1 MESRKNGTD
10 ESIFRA
16 RIEIQTYRTDL
27 WTQRGKG
34 RGMNRKSRIYIY
46 TQPCVKQ
53 IASGKLLSSTGSS
66 ARCSVMT
73 QRGGMGGVGWE
84 GGSRGRR
91 AVYTWLV
98 HTVVQQKLTQHYKAI
113 ILQLKINLKNKI
125 QKKTGLN
132 RTKKKKK
139 EKVSLP
145 V

>member
-16 RIEIQTYRTDL
+16 GIEIQTYRTDL

-73 QRGGMGGVGWE
+73 QRSVMGRGREVPE
-84 GGSRGRR
+84 GGH
-91 AVYTWLV
+91 LCIF
-98 HTVVQQKLTQHYKAI
+98 KADSHCCTAETNAT
-113 ILQLKINLKNKI
+113 L
-125 QKKTGLN
+125 
-132 RTKKKKK
+132 
-139 EKVSLP
+139 
-145 V
+145 